1 MSISMGLTRFLLR
14 FLPTTTATAETALRY
29 AQERT
34 AAAEIPDRLRR
45 IATVEESTVNGRRVV
60 RLTPRAT
67 AANGAHLV
75 YTHGGCY
82 LYPITSVHWR
92 ILGTLV
98 RDSGVSVTVPL
109 YGLAP
114 EHTAAEAYDLLD
126 LLYDDAVARFGDRV
140 FLAGDSAGG
149 ALALGQAIRYRD
161 TRRQAPA
168 GVLLVSPWLDA
179 TMSNPQVPAL
189 APLDHLIAPAGL
201 VAAGSW
207 WAGGLDPRSPLVSP
221 LFDSLESLPPVV
233 VYQGGRDL
241 FSADARLL
249 ADRIVAAGGE
259 AELHFF
265 PGAFHV
271 FVGAPW
277 TPEARQAL
285 RHAAA
290 VLAAEPVSGRR

>member
-1 MSISMGLTRFLLR
+1 MSSMSLSMAVTRFLLR
-14 FLPTTTATAETALRY
+14 FVPTTTETAETALRF

-34 AAAEIPDRLRR
+34 AAADIPDRLHRL
-45 IATVEESTVNGRRVV
+45 AVVEESTVNGRRVV
-60 RLTPRAT
+60 RLSPRRPAPQR
-67 AANGAHLV
+67 GAHLI

-82 LYPITSVHWR
+82 LYPILSTHWR
-92 ILGTLV
+92 ILGTLI
-98 RDSGVSVTVPL
+98 RDAGVSVTVPL

-114 EHTAAEAYDLLD
+114 EHTAEEAYALLD
-126 LLYDDAVARFGDRV
+126 VLYDQAVAVHGERV

-161 TRRQAPA
+161 TGRQAPA
-168 GVLLVSPWLDA
+168 GVLLISPWLDA
-179 TMSNPQVPAL
+179 TMSNPAVPAL
-189 APLDHLIAPAGL
+189 ARLDHMLTPAGL

-221 LFDSLESLPPVV
+221 LFDSLASLPPVT

-241 FSADARLL
+241 FAADATLL
-249 ADRIVAAGGE
+249 CQRIAAAGGD
-259 AELHFF
+259 AALRFY

-271 FVGAPW
+271 FPGAPW
-277 TPEARQAL
+277 TPEARDAL

-290 VLAAEPVSGRR
+290 VLSAHPL